1 MELWDLYDENRN
13 LIGKTHIRGEALD
26 KGLYHLVVEIWTI
39 DKTGK
44 ILLTQRHPSKN
55 HGLLWECT
63 RGAVTAGEN
72 SLEGAVRELKEETGL
87 LVKKENLSLID
98 TNFLGSS
105 IMDTYV
111 NILEFNLEDLSLQ
124 KIEVVDA
131 MIVTIND
138 FEKMYKQGL
147 IVPSLWKRYS
157 IYKNELLKF
166 ITNK

>member
-13 LIGKTHIRGEALD
+13 LTGKTHIRGEAIE
-26 KGLYHLVVEIWTI
+26 KGFHHLVVEIWTI
-39 DKTGK
+39 NTNGE

-72 SLEGAVRELKEETGL
+72 SLEGAIRELHEEIGL
-87 LVKKENLSLID
+87 LVEESNLKLIN
-98 TNFLGSS
+98 TNVIDNY

-111 NILEFNLEDLSLQ
+111 NIYDFKIENISLQ

-131 MIVTIND
+131 KIVTIEE
-138 FEKMYKQGL
+138 FEEMNRQGL
-147 IVPSLWKRYS
+147 IVPSIWSRYEK
-157 IYKNELLKF
+157 YKQKLLKY
-166 ITNK
+166 IAK

>member
-13 LIGKTHIRGEALD
+13 LTGKTHIRGEVIE
-26 KGLYHLVVEIWTI
+26 KGFHHLVVEIWTI
-39 DKTGK
+39 NTKGE

-72 SLEGAVRELKEETGL
+72 SLEGAIRELHEEIGL
-87 LVKKENLSLID
+87 LVEESNLKLIN
-98 TNFLGSS
+98 TNVIDNY

-111 NILEFNLEDLSLQ
+111 NMYDFKIENISLQ

-131 MIVTIND
+131 KIVTIEE
-138 FEKMYKQGL
+138 FEEMNRQGL
-147 IVPSLWKRYS
+147 IVPSIWSRYEN
-157 IYKNELLKF
+157 YKQKLLKY
-166 ITNK
+166 IAK